1 MNTLTQLQLITLSAL
16 IGAEAIVSYV
26 YSLDTYDARDTRT
39 SLFIGVLS
47 AVVVFST
54 TGFYLGVLF
63 YLSRFSLFDIEPGIL
78 SWIALFLI
86 CDLSYY
92 LLHLLSHKVRFLWA
106 SHMLHH
112 SSHKLNYTT
121 VFRGPVVYLSFRMIF
136 WTPMALIGFPPT
148 MIIVTDTLI
157 QLYTVFTHTT
167 VIGRLGI
174 LEYVL
179 NTPAHHRL
187 HHASNPEYIDK
198 NYGGVLIVW
207 DRMFGTIV
215 HEQAPPV
222 FGLAE
227 TRDVHNPLRLFLMEW
242 KAIARD
248 FRTVRTWRKWVTVLF
263 GKPGAK
269 ISKH

>member
-1 MNTLTQLQLITLSAL
+1 MNSLTTFQLITICIL

-26 YSLDTYDARDTRT
+26 YSLDTYDVRDVRT
-39 SLFIGVLS
+39 SLIIGVLS
-47 AVVVFST
+47 AIVVFST

-63 YLSRFSLFDIEPGIL
+63 YFSTYSLLDIQPGVL
-78 SWIALFLI
+78 SWVVLFLI

-167 VIGRLGI
+167 TIGRLGI

-198 NYGGVLIVW
+198 NYGGVLILW

-215 HEQAPPV
+215 REQAPPV

-227 TRDVHNPLRLFLMEW
+227 TRGVYNPLRLLLMEW
-242 KAIARD
+242 RAMAKDVRVA
-248 FRTVRTWRKWVTVLF
+248 RTWRGRLTALF
-263 GKPGAK
+263 GKPGAD
-269 ISKH
+269 ISKR

>member
-1 MNTLTQLQLITLSAL
+1 MNELTHLQLITLL
-16 IGAEAIVSYV
+16 TLLGAEAIVSFV
-26 YSLDTYDARDTRT
+26 YSLDTYDVRDIRT
-39 SLFIGVLS
+39 SLSIGVLS
-47 AVVVFST
+47 AVAVLST

-63 YLSRFSLFDIEPGIL
+63 YLSTFSLFEIQPGVL

-136 WTPMALIGFPPT
+136 WIPMTLIGFPPT
-148 MIIVTDTLI
+148 MILVTDTLI

-167 VIGRLGI
+167 TVGKLGV

-187 HHASNPEYIDK
+187 HHACNPEYIDK
-198 NYGGVLIVW
+198 NYGGVLILW

-215 HEQAPPV
+215 HEQARPV

-227 TRDVHNPLRLFLMEW
+227 TRGVYNPLRLLFMEW
-242 KAIARD
+242 RAMARD
-248 FRTVRTWRKWVTVLF
+248 FRVARTWRGRITAVF
-263 GKPGAK
+263 GKPGADNFK
-269 ISKH
+269 G